1 MKKQPSLRNIVI
13 IIITILVTNIAYAR
27 PKIIN
32 HIHDLHALYIADT
45 SASFEATV
53 ETRNL
58 MLNNINLHAIRDFMN
73 RFKEVSNEKW
83 YGVEG
88 GFVAK
93 FKAGNIAAM
102 VTYRKNGEW
111 LYTINSFDQE
121 LMPEEVRLLVK
132 QTYHNY
138 DILHVKEIEVPKQ
151 DSPIF
156 LVYIQNTTTI
166 KILRVQDGQ
175 MEVLHDYKRG

>member
-1 MKKQPSLRNIVI
+1 MKKQPSLRNVVT
-13 IIITILVTNIAYAR
+13 IITAILVTSIAYAR
-27 PKIIN
+27 PKSIN
-32 HIHDLHALYIADT
+32 HIHDHHALYTIDT

-53 ETRNL
+53 ETSNL
-58 MLNNINLHAIRDFMN
+58 MLNNINMHAMRDFIN

-83 YGVEG
+83 YGIEG

-93 FKAGNIAAM
+93 FKTGNMVTM

-121 LMPEEVRLLVK
+121 LMPQEVRLLVK
-132 QTYHNY
+132 QTYSNY

-175 MEVLHDYKRG
+175 TELLHDYTRG